1 MELSLIISL
10 GPVVSLL
17 TVGMT
22 EDLRE
27 IVCEFCVHSRSSCLS
42 SDLRST
48 VLCVCCSL
56 GSACEAEVK
65 VGAQLRFCVGEES
78 TL

>member
-1 MELSLIISL
+1 
-10 GPVVSLL
+10 
-17 TVGMT
+17 MT
-22 EDLRE
+22 EDLSA

-78 TL
+78 TLSRPKWVSEIQTVLFGGGL